1 MVASVSDNCSALG
14 ISNVV
19 IEKVTSDEV
28 DNAPGNS
35 DGNTVNDLEIAEDCK
50 SVYLRRERDTNRN
63 GRVYTITLRLR
74 DAAGNTTRATK
85 KVSVLL
91 SPNNPAIDDGA
102 ALTEISSCP

>member
-1 MVASVSDNCSALG
+1 M
-14 ISNVV
+14 V

-85 KVSVLL
+85 KISVPL
-91 SPNNPAIDDGA
+91 SQSGNPAVADGA
-102 ALTEISSCP
+102 AYTEISSCP